1 MSPAADVEV
10 PKEIQG
16 FMTRSRNVTS
26 GPFHLSCRSLHQA
39 VSDLHA
45 MVHLPEVFFPDE
57 VEDKIYF
64 VSADSRKVEDCALLQ
79 QIRLV
84 ENLAEGVLRRYHA
97 APCFQTMLVSC
108 VTELEFSM
116 GVVNR
121 VFQDQYLARY
131 ILEYAYALP
140 KINRSLTTRVFDEH
154 RRYLENT
161 FCVRM
166 RTFYDYCQSM
176 FVSYNRPPEQLQQE
190 HEEEDGKEGQ
200 ELANKRKYRRRHK
213 MAMAASCEN
222 QEEAAAGRGARKRI
236 YEWQRQQLKNSIKK
250 NYKNACDHRNTKRTG
265 KCLKLQPFAKRK
277 PMKGIRMTR
286 RR

>member
-121 VFQDQYLARY
+121 VFQDEYLTRY
-131 ILEYAYALP
+131 LLEYIAEDDIPENIRVTTDSFEVVRLYLEHDLCP
-140 KINRSLTTRVFDEH
+140 KIGV
-154 RRYLENT
+154 
-161 FCVRM
+161 
-166 RTFYDYCQSM
+166 FYDSCKN
-176 FVSYNRPPEQLQQE
+176 FITENHPERLQTV
-190 HEEEDGKEGQ
+190 DRASK
-200 ELANKRKYRRRHK
+200 NNYRGVESALRDQAIRR
-213 MAMAASCEN
+213 MCNSP
-222 QEEAAAGRGARKRI
+222 
-236 YEWQRQQLKNSIKK
+236 RQNCKK
-250 NYKNACDHRNTKRTG
+250 NYNACSSSANRSQKELR
-265 KCLKLQPFAKRK
+265 LKQPHDRRGQRGGRRLMRAKS
-277 PMKGIRMTR
+277 GEL
-286 RR
+286 